1 MGSKCCQKA
10 APDSYSPSFSPVVSR
25 NAWFPCQDSQPHALP
40 DYALLYYYRHYQLRP
55 SRYPYLQQIAVLRH
69 WNFGLCENPEFL
81 VYALAQIR
89 FCFLRGLKEIFSNE
103 ALDFISC
110 REMNLF
116 PVYSNYYYYNY
127 YLVRLE
133 LCLSVTS
140 TIVSLMGVGT
150 SLVCAVQSLSKRF
163 LLVGSYW
170 KL

>member
-1 MGSKCCQKA
+1 M
-10 APDSYSPSFSPVVSR
+10 
-25 NAWFPCQDSQPHALP
+25 
-40 DYALLYYYRHYQLRP
+40 
-55 SRYPYLQQIAVLRH
+55 
-69 WNFGLCENPEFL
+69 CENPEFL
-81 VYALAQIR
+81 AYPLAQIR

-103 ALDFISC
+103 ALDFISG

-140 TIVSLMGVGT
+140 TIVSLMGVGA
-150 SLVCAVQSLSKRF
+150 SFVCAVQSLSKRF
-163 LLVGSYW
+163 LLVGLCW